1 MATLDEI
8 GVQVD
13 EIVADTM
20 FLIAN
25 QGATD
30 MVTRIFANK
39 LDVNGKSLG
48 GYKSVAYAEYRKSLG
63 LQTEI
68 KDLQL
73 TGSLI
78 RSIEIASTDYGE
90 AIIINNSVDF
100 DKALFQEE
108 QLGDGINPLRIF
120 ELSQDEIDNAFR
132 VGDEYFTEKF
142 VDLFNN
148 VKIEL

>member
-30 MVTRIFANK
+30 MVTRIFAKN
-39 LDVNGKSLG
+39 LDVNGVSLG
-48 GYKSVAYAEYRKSLG
+48 GYSKAYSSYRKSLG
-63 LQTEI
+63 LQSEI

-78 RSIEIASTDYGE
+78 RSIEIASTDNGE
-90 AIIINNSVDF
+90 AIIVNNSIDF
-100 DKALFQEE
+100 DKVLNQEL
-108 QLGDGINPLRIF
+108 QLKTKIF
-120 ELSQDEIDNAFR
+120 ELNKTEIDNAFK
-132 VGDEYFTEKF
+132 VGDEYFVEKF

>member
-1 MATLDEI
+1 MATIDQIAEQIDEI
-8 GVQVD
+8 A
-13 EIVADTM
+13 ADTI

-25 QGATD
+25 TGATD
-30 MVTRIFANK
+30 MLVRIFERNQ
-39 LDVNGKSLG
+39 DVNGKSLG
-48 GYKSVAYAEYRKSLG
+48 GYSKPYADYRKSLG

-78 RSIEIASTDYGE
+78 RSIEIASTDNGE
-90 AIIINNSVDF
+90 AIIVNNSFDF
-100 DKALFQEE
+100 DKVLWQEQ
-108 QLGDGINPLRIF
+108 QLKVPIF
-120 ELSQDEIDNAFR
+120 ELNQTEIDNAFK
-132 VGDEYFTEKF
+132 VGDEYFVEKF